1 VSKISPPIGYNDAG
15 EPIETVTVT
24 ASRLP
29 DWWMIALLAAIA
41 LAAFDIVQLQ
51 E

>member
-1 VSKISPPIGYNDAG
+1 MSKTTPPIGYNDSG

-29 DWWMIALLAAIA
+29 DWWTIALLAAIA
-41 LAAFDIVQLQ
+41 LVALNVV
-51 E
+51 EVE

>member
-1 VSKISPPIGYNDAG
+1 MSKTTPPIGYNDAG

-29 DWWMIALLAAIA
+29 DWWTIALLAAIA
-41 LAAFDIVQLQ
+41 LFATDVISL

>member
-1 VSKISPPIGYNDAG
+1 MSKQTPPIGYNDAG

-29 DWWMIALLAAIA
+29 DWWLIALLAAIA
-41 LAAFDIVQLQ
+41 LVASDVIQV